1 MVAHFPASSLL
12 TALALIPLVGWRMYA
27 RFKRMVGKQRFS
39 YARPWISL
47 SIFPL
52 ITVFLVIATQAHL
65 ERLWLLVGGA
75 AIGVGLGVIGLRKTK
90 FEVAADDLFY
100 TPNAHLGIALSLVMF
115 ARIIYRAFHVAM
127 TGPDLAS
134 GMGTH
139 ATTPLTL
146 AIFGVLAGY
155 YMSYAIG
162 LLRWRAGVSR
172 KSEAVPP
179 ERAQA

>member
-1 MVAHFPASSLL
+1 MVAHVPTSTLL

-52 ITVFLVIATQAHL
+52 ITVFLVIATQAHP
-65 ERLWLLVGGA
+65 ERLWLLAGGS
-75 AIGVGLGVIGLRKTK
+75 AIGVGLGVFGLRKTK
-90 FEVAADDLFY
+90 FEVAADGLFY

-115 ARIIYRAFHVAM
+115 GRIIYRAFHVAVM
-127 TGPDLAS
+127 GPDLAS
-134 GMGTH
+134 GMSTH
-139 ATTPLTL
+139 AATPLTL

-155 YMSYAIG
+155 YVSYAIG
-162 LLRWRAGVSR
+162 LLRWHWSVSR
-172 KSEAVPP
+172 KNDSLPA